1 METILP
7 IFVSPRLNLPHRIMS
22 AETIRV
28 IILTL
33 LALLSCDRSAATISE
48 SFRQFV
54 KSRYGKNVADLLAR
68 EDLGTEGSYG
78 GGEHIPGQRTARYPV
93 IFVHGMMTS
102 AGTTQPMASFFQS
115 SGGYS
120 DEELYATTFGPK
132 GSLLL
137 SGEVECQFAQS
148 IRLVV
153 LRKASEPLHSCL
165 QVYDN
170 SRGRIHQ
177 QSSQRGCLLNWSPS

>member
-1 METILP
+1 ML
-7 IFVSPRLNLPHRIMS
+7 
-22 AETIRV
+22 ARV
-28 IILTL
+28 TRATVVTL
-33 LALLSCDRSAATISE
+33 LALLSCDLSAATISE

-68 EDLGTEGSYG
+68 DDLGNEGSYG

-115 SGGYS
+115 SGGYT

-137 SGEVECQFAQS
+137 SGEMECQFAQS
-148 IRLVV
+148 IRLV
-153 LRKASEPLHSCL
+153 LIYSSSDLPHSHYRYMIIA
-165 QVYDN
+165 VGEFTN
-170 SRGRIHQ
+170 SPVNVVAYSIGVPVR
-177 QSSQRGCLLNWSPS
+177 